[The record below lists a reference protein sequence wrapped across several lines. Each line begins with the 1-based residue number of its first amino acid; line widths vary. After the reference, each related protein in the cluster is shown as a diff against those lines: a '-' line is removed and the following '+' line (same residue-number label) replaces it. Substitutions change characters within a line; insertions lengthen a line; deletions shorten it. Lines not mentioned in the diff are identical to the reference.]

1 MSSLTKSVF
10 LPLAPAASFALFTEH
25 AGEWWPEDRR
35 HTKDPQSTIAILATG
50 RFFERSRAGVEVELG
65 RVRVWEPPHRLVLD
79 FYVASGPDAPTD
91 VTITFAAEADGT
103 RVTVEHRP
111 TAASEKIWTE
121 RARRYAASW
130 DRVLESLLRAGNES
144 VTTPE

>member
-1 MSSLTKSVF
+1 MQLLKSVV
-10 LPLAPAASFALFTEH
+10 LPLSPAASFELFTTH

-35 HTKDPQSTIAILATG
+35 HTKDPESEIAIESTG

-65 RVRVWEPPHRLVLD
+65 RVREWAPPHRLVLD

-91 VTITFAAEADGT
+91 VTITFTAEGDAT

-111 TAASEKIWTE
+111 TQTSANIWEQRAA
-121 RARRYAASW
+121 RYAESW
-130 DRVLESLLRAGNES
+130 DKVLAALVKRAG
-144 VTTPE
+144 

>member
-1 MSSLTKSVF
+1 MTPLTKSIF
-10 LPLAPAASFALFTEH
+10 LPLAPSASFELFTEQ

-35 HTKDPQSTIAILATG
+35 HTKDPESAIAILPTG
-50 RFFERSRAGVEVELG
+50 RFYERSRDGIEVELG

-91 VTITFAAEADGT
+91 VTITFAPEADGT
-103 RVTVEHRP
+103 RVAVEHRP
-111 TAASEKIWTE
+111 TAASEKVWAE
-121 RARRYAASW
+121 RVSRYAASW
-130 DRVLESLLRAGNES
+130 DHVLECLLRAGNDS

>member
-1 MSSLTKSVF
+1 MTSLTKSVF
-10 LPLAPAASFALFTEH
+10 LPLKPAASFELFTNH

-35 HTKDPQSTIAILATG
+35 HSNDAKSEILILPTG

-79 FYVASGPDAPTD
+79 FYVASGANAPTD
-91 VTITFAAEADGT
+91 VTITFAPEADGT

-111 TAASEKIWTE
+111 TPASEKIWAE
-121 RARRYAASW
+121 RAPRFVASW
-130 DRVLESLLRAGNES
+130 DRVLECLLRAGNES
-144 VTTPE
+144 VTNPE